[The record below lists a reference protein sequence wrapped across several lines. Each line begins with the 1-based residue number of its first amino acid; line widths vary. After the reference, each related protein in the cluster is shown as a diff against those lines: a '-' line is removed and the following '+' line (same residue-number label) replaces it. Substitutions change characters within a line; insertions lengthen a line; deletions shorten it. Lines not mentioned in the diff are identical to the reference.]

1 MLEKRERRAP
11 SFYFASSFAPSRFVF
26 FPGNLCMSVERGSLL
41 YQTGRHELAEQE
53 FRAALGQD
61 PSDALAHAMLGLC
74 MSKRKEYAEAT
85 NEVGQAIRLRP
96 DWHFGY
102 AAMAQVMR
110 DRDRPKEAL
119 TAINQAIQYDP
130 FNAGHHAVQ
139 AYVLLSLRKWPDA
152 LSAADRGLEIA
163 PDDAE
168 CLNARAM
175 ALVRLGR
182 RDEAGATIQGALQ
195 RDPENATTHANQ
207 GWALLHAG
215 DHKQALIHF
224 REALRLEPEMPW
236 AKSGLVEALKAR
248 NIIYRIMLRYFL
260 LMSRLSRGA
269 QWGVV
274 IGGYLGYR
282 GLKAVAETNPAVGRF
297 IWPLLIAYIVFA
309 LMTWLSRPLF
319 NLMLRLDR
327 FGKYALS
334 RDQVMGANCVGLTL
348 LTAIVLAVAGF
359 LTGSGLCLIA
369 AGLSGFLM
377 LPMSVIFSCTPGW
390 PRLVMAGYVVVLV
403 AIEAMLLAAFYC
415 QTRHFENV
423 LVGSID
429 SLLTAFAAGIFLN
442 AWVANA
448 LIGVRV
454 KR

>member
-1 MLEKRERRAP
+1 
-11 SFYFASSFAPSRFVF
+11 
-26 FPGNLCMSVERGSLL
+26 MSVERGNLL

-53 FRAALGQD
+53 FLSALGQD

-74 MSKRKEYAEAT
+74 MSRRKAYAEAT
-85 NEVGQAIRLRP
+85 YEVGQTIRLRP

-110 DRDRPKEAL
+110 DRERPKEAL
-119 TAINQAIQYDP
+119 TAISQAIQYDP
-130 FNAGHHAVQ
+130 FNSGHYSVQ
-139 AYVLLSLRKWPDA
+139 SYVLLSMQKWADA
-152 LSAADRGLEIA
+152 LSAANRGLEVS

-175 ALVRLGR
+175 ALVKLGR
-182 RDEAGATIQGALQ
+182 RDEAGATIQGALH
-195 RDPENATTHANQ
+195 RNPENALTHANQ

-215 DHKQALIHF
+215 DHKQALVHF
-224 REALRLEPEMPW
+224 RVALRLEPEMAW
-236 AKSGLVEALKAR
+236 SKSGLVEALKAR

-282 GLKAVAETNPAVGRF
+282 GLKAVADTNPAAGRF

-348 LTAIVLAVAGF
+348 LTAIVLAATGF

-369 AGLSGFLM
+369 AALSGFLM
-377 LPMSVIFSCTPGW
+377 VPISVIFSCTPGW
-390 PRLVMAGYVVVLV
+390 PRLVMAGYVLVLV
-403 AIEAMLLAAFYC
+403 AIEAMLLAGFYF
-415 QTRHFENV
+415 QARHIDNV
-423 LVGSID
+423 LSQSID
-429 SLLTAFAAGIFLN
+429 NLLTAFAAGIFLN
-442 AWVANA
+442 AWIANA
-448 LIGVRV
+448 LTGVRV

>member
-1 MLEKRERRAP
+1 
-11 SFYFASSFAPSRFVF
+11 
-26 FPGNLCMSVERGSLL
+26 MSIERGSLL
-41 YQTGRHELAEQE
+41 YQTGRLELAEQE
-53 FRAALGQD
+53 FCAALGQD
-61 PSDALAHAMLGLC
+61 PSNALGHAMLGLC
-74 MSKRKEYAEAT
+74 LSKRKEFAGAT
-85 NEVGQAIRLRP
+85 SEVGQAIRLRP

-119 TAINQAIQYDP
+119 AAIGQAIQYDP
-130 FNAGHHAVQ
+130 FNSAHYATQ

-152 LSAADRGLEIA
+152 LAAADRGLEVS

-195 RDPENATTHANQ
+195 RNPEDADTHANQ

-215 DHKQALIHF
+215 DHKQALVHF

-236 AKSGLVEALKAR
+236 AKAGLVEALKAR

-274 IGGYLGYR
+274 IGGYVGYR
-282 GLKAVAETNPAVGRF
+282 ALRSVADTHPAAGRF
-297 IWPLLIAYIVFA
+297 IWPLLIAYIAFA
-309 LMTWLSRPLF
+309 LMTWISRPLF

-327 FGKYALS
+327 FGKYTLS

-348 LTAIVLAVAGF
+348 LAAIVLGVAGF
-359 LTGSGLCLIA
+359 ATGSGLCLIA
-369 AGLSGFLM
+369 AGLGAFLV
-377 LPMSVIFSCTPGW
+377 LPMSVIYSCASGW
-390 PRLVMAGYVVVLV
+390 PRLVMAGYVAVLV
-403 AIEAMLLAAFYC
+403 VIEAMLLAAFYF
-415 QTRHFENV
+415 QARHIDNV
-423 LVGSID
+423 LAGSID
-429 SLLTAFAAGIFLN
+429 SLITAYAAGIFMN